1 MISANALCRLLLPS
15 GLLLM
20 PAAAPAQT
28 FEAPPSFNA
37 AQIKGIVRTGEN
49 YTVRSPVPSDGFLRN
64 YKIETPYG
72 ETAAPGDQM
81 AQMRINELR
90 ALALLEQVSGS
101 NTFATSLANAG
112 LSPLK
117 YTGRLITN
125 PVGTIQSTL
134 SGIGGM
140 FNRLGS
146 GISNAGKTQDSA
158 LASLLGVTEER
169 RSLAA
174 TYGVD
179 PYTDYPPLDAKL
191 KQLSEAA
198 ALGGLAVRGA
208 LLAVPGAAGIVV
220 SNLSTAHR
228 LDNIAISDLARQYTA
243 AQILDLNRKK
253 LLEMDVSPEL
263 TENLLANRNYTPIDM
278 AAMVAAIDSMK
289 TVQGRAVFF
298 DAAAAADERANAF
311 FMRRQAELLA
321 AEYKR
326 NPGYRHVVTL
336 GGLPFLVAKDGR
348 FVTAAPLD
356 ALSWTPDT
364 AARLEAFTKSRN
376 ELVAKSRGEIRITG
390 QATPLAR
397 KQLKTLGWTV
407 VENQRG

>member
-1 MISANALCRLLLPS
+1 MNLAQRLCRLAVPVVLALP
-15 GLLLM
+15 
-20 PAAAPAQT
+20 ATAFAQTYEAAPK
-28 FEAPPSFNA
+28 FNV
-37 AQIKGIVRTGEN
+37 AQIKGIVAAGDN
-49 YTVRSPVPSDGFLRN
+49 YTVRSPVRSDGLLRV
-64 YKIETPYG
+64 YDLDTPYG
-72 ETAAPGDQM
+72 ETIAPGDQM
-81 AQMRINELR
+81 AKMRINELR

-125 PVGTIQSTL
+125 PVGTIQGTL

-140 FNRLGS
+140 FNRLGA
-146 GISNAGKTQDSA
+146 GISNAGKTQDNA

-191 KQLSEAA
+191 KQLAEAA

-220 SNLSTAHR
+220 SNLSTANK
-228 LDNIAISDLARQYTA
+228 LNDVSIQDLAREYTA

-253 LLEMDVSPEL
+253 LLEMGVSPEL
-263 TENLLANRNYTPIDM
+263 TESLLANRNYTPIDM
-278 AAMVAAIDSMK
+278 AAMVAAIDAMK

-298 DAAAAADERANAF
+298 DAAAAADERSNAY

-326 NPGYRHVVTL
+326 HPGYRHVTTL
-336 GGLPFLVAKDGR
+336 GGLPFLVAKDGG
-348 FVTAAPLD
+348 FVTVAPLD

-364 AARLEAFTKSRN
+364 AARLEAFTKARN

-390 QATPLAR
+390 TVTALAK
-397 KQLKTLGWTV
+397 KQLKALGWTV